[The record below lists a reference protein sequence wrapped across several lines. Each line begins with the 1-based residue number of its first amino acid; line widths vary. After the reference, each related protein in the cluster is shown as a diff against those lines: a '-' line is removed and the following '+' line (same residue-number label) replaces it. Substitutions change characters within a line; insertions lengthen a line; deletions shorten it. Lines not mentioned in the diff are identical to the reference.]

1 LLAVV
6 LGIGLCALFSPPS
19 SAQWIVKD
27 GWIDYCLH
35 NVGGSEYQ
43 SDGMPD
49 FCQRQDNW
57 KNNHNPPQWNW
68 CGVVATAN
76 CLWWFDSKFEMV
88 KCKSLPPGTQVRP
101 PTVSDHYTLVYSM
114 GGAAQDDHRPA
125 NVVPWITALGNAF
138 GAIPAAGMT
147 ANQLKTMIENW
158 LALPQVNLW
167 GHYQITII
175 GHPSFEF
182 IWAQVDSSQNLMA
195 LLGFWQLH
203 PGNQWVRFGGHW
215 VTIAGADNTPGAR
228 QISFS
233 DNCIDNA
240 EPPAMM
246 PGAIWDGWIIAHI
259 HGPHAV
265 TVHNDAGNV
274 SHDYYSV
281 GASGSPGGIISPNGY
296 GDYWPDSL
304 WENYEGLNPND
315 SLSGVIGEFD
325 PSLPVHTELEQI
337 LMVCPNFD
345 YGDLGEDYPTIDVES
360 CGPAHPLTDKAWL
373 GQQITSE
380 VQPRIYNHDDSD
392 DGVTFSGL
400 PWSVAQSCTVTVG
413 VTTGAH
419 YVAGEALYLT
429 AWIDGNN
436 DGDFDDGPDAAEDD
450 SLNYSEWVIQD
461 WAVPAP
467 NASYQFIF
475 NKPGVGTGRTPTI
488 MRFRLNSIAA
498 GRFGYGGYWGGGTS
512 NGLGT
517 YDIDWTLGE
526 AEDYNFPI
534 LIPGPPIRD
543 LRLLIHDWLSA
554 MELFWTCPVDG
565 MYFIYSTTNPNNHG
579 SPREE
584 TGWTLEFTP
593 TFFPAGS
600 ATATLPPPIDPYK
613 NYVIVYETP

>member
-1 LLAVV
+1 MSRCLLAVV

-101 PTVSDHYTLVYSM
+101 PAISDHYPLVYNIIAS
-114 GGAAQDDHRPA
+114 ARDDHVPA
-125 NVVPWITALGNAF
+125 NVVTWITALGNAF

-167 GHYQITII
+167 GHYQVTII

-182 IWAQVDSSQNLMA
+182 IWAQVDSSQNQMA

-274 SHDYYSV
+274 SHDYYS
-281 GASGSPGGIISPNGY
+281 
-296 GDYWPDSL
+296 
-304 WENYEGLNPND
+304 
-315 SLSGVIGEFD
+315 
-325 PSLPVHTELEQI
+325 
-337 LMVCPNFD
+337 
-345 YGDLGEDYPTIDVES
+345 
-360 CGPAHPLTDKAWL
+360 
-373 GQQITSE
+373 
-380 VQPRIYNHDDSD
+380 
-392 DGVTFSGL
+392 
-400 PWSVAQSCTVTVG
+400 
-413 VTTGAH
+413 
-419 YVAGEALYLT
+419 
-429 AWIDGNN
+429 
-436 DGDFDDGPDAAEDD
+436 
-450 SLNYSEWVIQD
+450 
-461 WAVPAP
+461 
-467 NASYQFIF
+467 
-475 NKPGVGTGRTPTI
+475 
-488 MRFRLNSIAA
+488 
-498 GRFGYGGYWGGGTS
+498 
-512 NGLGT
+512 
-517 YDIDWTLGE
+517 
-526 AEDYNFPI
+526 
-534 LIPGPPIRD
+534 
-543 LRLLIHDWLSA
+543 
-554 MELFWTCPVDG
+554 
-565 MYFIYSTTNPNNHG
+565 
-579 SPREE
+579 
-584 TGWTLEFTP
+584 
-593 TFFPAGS
+593 
-600 ATATLPPPIDPYK
+600 
-613 NYVIVYETP
+613 